1 MSNYKIYPSLIDKY
15 QRLLDSGKDFE
26 SHFNQDADGN
36 YKRSLDEIS
45 QEREQALLDAVNR
58 KPHDPIEAA
67 DIGTAFNELVDWV
80 ITGTGT
86 DWEEADVL
94 PVEVND
100 KTYYFTPYLV
110 EKVAEMVRWSAVQCY
125 VQRDMQVRQGTAT
138 LYGYIDYA
146 TAPNMLVDLKTTSS
160 YKAYKYE
167 HGWQRFVYPYCFRAD
182 HYDIDMFRFLVVQ
195 LKRAPKARPCFD
207 GSVYWED
214 YDIVPRQAPYFDGTV
229 YWEDYTCV
237 PGSDEQRLKA
247 MVESFIDWLETNRNK
262 ITDKKIFAEI

>member
-1 MSNYKIYPSLIDKY
+1 MSNYKIYPSLLDKY

-26 SHFNQDADGN
+26 SHFNQDPDGN
-36 YKRSLDEIS
+36 YKRSLEEIS

-67 DIGTAFNELVDWV
+67 DIGTAFNEAVDWV
-80 ITGTGT
+80 VVGTG
-86 DWEEADVL
+86 WEKADVIV
-94 PVEVND
+94 VEENEKEYNFSAD
-100 KTYYFTPYLV
+100 LV
-110 EKVAEMVRWSAVQCY
+110 KKVAEMVRWSAVQCY
-125 VQRDMQVRQGTAT
+125 VQRDLAVRQGTAT

-160 YKAYKYE
+160 YKAYKFE
-167 HGWQRFVYPYCFRAD
+167 HSWQRFVYPYCFRAD

-195 LKRAPKARPCFD
+195 LKRPTKAR
-207 GSVYWED
+207 
-214 YDIVPRQAPYFDGTV
+214 PYFDGTV

-237 PGSDEQRLKA
+237 PGSDVQRLKA
-247 MVESFIDWLETNRNK
+247 MVESFIDWLEANRDK

>member
-1 MSNYKIYPSLIDKY
+1 MSNYKIYPSLLDKY

-36 YKRSLDEIS
+36 YKRSLEEIS

-80 ITGTGT
+80 ITGTG
-86 DWEEADVL
+86 WEKGNVLFAEENGTNYSFSAD
-94 PVEVND
+94 
-100 KTYYFTPYLV
+100 LV
-110 EKVAEMVRWSAVQCY
+110 KKVAEMVRRSAVQCY

-182 HYDIDMFRFLVVQ
+182 NYDIDMFRFLVVQ
-195 LKRAPKARPCFD
+195 LKRAPKARP
-207 GSVYWED
+207 
-214 YDIVPRQAPYFDGTV
+214 YFDGTV

-237 PGSDEQRLKA
+237 PGRDEQRLKA
-247 MVESFIDWLETNRNK
+247 MVESFIDWLEANRDR
-262 ITDKKIFAEI
+262 ITDKKIFAQL

>member
-1 MSNYKIYPSLIDKY
+1 MSNYKIYPSLLDKY

-26 SHFNQDADGN
+26 SHYNQDADGN
-36 YKRSLDEIS
+36 YVRSLEEIS

-80 ITGTGT
+80 ITGTG
-86 DWEEADVL
+86 WEKANVLFAEENGTNYSFSAD
-94 PVEVND
+94 
-100 KTYYFTPYLV
+100 LV
-110 EKVAEMVRWSAVQCY
+110 KKVAEMVRWSAVQCY
-125 VQRDMQVRQGTAT
+125 VQRDLAVRQGTAT

-167 HGWQRFVYPYCFRAD
+167 HGWQRFVYPYCFKAD

-195 LKRAPKARPCFD
+195 LKKPTKAR
-207 GSVYWED
+207 
-214 YDIVPRQAPYFDGTV
+214 PYFDGTV

-237 PGSDEQRLKA
+237 PGSDVQRLKA
-247 MVESFIDWLETNRNK
+247 MVESFVDWLEANRNR
-262 ITDKKIFAEI
+262 ITDKKIFAQI

>member
-1 MSNYKIYPSLIDKY
+1 MSNYKIYPSLLDKY

-36 YKRSLDEIS
+36 YKRSLEEITK
-45 QEREQALLDAVNR
+45 EREQALLDAVNR

-67 DIGTAFNELVDWV
+67 DIGTAFNEAVDWV
-80 ITGTGT
+80 VVGTG
-86 DWEEADVL
+86 WEKADVIV
-94 PVEVND
+94 VEEN
-100 KTYYFTPYLV
+100 
-110 EKVAEMVRWSAVQCY
+110 EKEYNFSADFVKEVAEMVRWSAVQCY
-125 VQRDMQVRQGTAT
+125 VQRDMEVRQGTAT
-138 LYGYIDYA
+138 LYGYIDFA

-195 LKRAPKARPCFD
+195 LKKPTKAR
-207 GSVYWED
+207 
-214 YDIVPRQAPYFDGTV
+214 QYFDGTV

-237 PGSDEQRLKA
+237 PKLDEQRLKA
-247 MVESFIDWLETNRNK
+247 MVESFIDWLEANRNR